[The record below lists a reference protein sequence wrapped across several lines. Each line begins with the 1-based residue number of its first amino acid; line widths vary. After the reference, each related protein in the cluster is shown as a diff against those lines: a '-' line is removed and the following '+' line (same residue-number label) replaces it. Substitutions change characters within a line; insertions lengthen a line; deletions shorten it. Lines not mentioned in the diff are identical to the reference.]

1 MHVDP
6 DSICHVLVHLQ
17 LRGIAACW
25 ALDLFVSICHYRS
38 APFETALR
46 KLNRK
51 EEARP
56 RTCSL
61 VSTSDRFVNRAMASI
76 MALVVGFVMIRD
88 DSRWF
93 GPLFPYS
100 SWWSTQPSSAS
111 CKCQLHCLTN
121 PHRSP
126 WFSPGPGDELKSFTV
141 PTKHQEHL
149 GFKQCQSVPLVES
162 NGSNES
168 RDLRVLRVLS
178 RFAPHV
184 RSPSLGLGPIP
195 FLIFFLWLNSSRERW
210 LDLLEDFKNLRDV
223 FLPLNRASGISR
235 WQCECQKQIGTGHKQ
250 PTICCGQTRRACLCR
265 WTDGWIYSDEI
276 CCKMKGSNQA
286 SEGALRQATDVH
298 GSFWM
303 FLTHGM
309 FCLRGQWA
317 LKQTLHFDSFWCSQV
332 LHHPLPFR
340 SFQYPSGGG
349 HNMWDTAKRWSY
361 LADLGSHSESRCWD
375 AE

>member
-56 RTCSL
+56 
-61 VSTSDRFVNRAMASI
+61 SDRFVNRAMASI

-141 PTKHQEHL
+141 PTKHQVHL

>member
-317 LKQTLHFDSFWCSQV
+317 LKQTLHFDSFLCSQV